1 MANKVL
7 KSAVT
12 RVTTRRIKDIITI
25 VMLVVTLSSICEFLI
40 EPAYAC
46 VPEVGEI
53 DVKESGNWVNR
64 TNQTIDVALNS
75 TVQFKAIPSPSEAQ
89 WPEGQ
94 PVWGGEATGQTGA
107 EINVTFNSL
116 GLKTVS
122 AGTKYVSV
130 NVVNVT
136 IEKLR
141 WKYHTDQTWADVSGT
156 IYVPKGAQVD
166 FMAIKTPSTAIN
178 WPTGKPVWG
187 GTSGASGNSI
197 GDISVTF
204 SSTSSTSSDYK
215 TVTCECG
222 NTITANVVV
231 VEIDK
236 IQWRLSGGTYAD
248 VPGTL
253 YVAKNSQVDFKAI
266 IKPSGASWP
275 SGQPVWTGATPD
287 TPPDTA
293 SATFNSVSSS
303 STDYKT
309 VTCACG
315 NTKTVNVV
323 VVEIDKIQWKY
334 HSQSTYS
341 DAPEILYIAKD
352 AQVDFKA
359 IIKPDNSSW
368 PSGQP
373 VWSGSS
379 GASGTGSE
387 VSVTFSSIS
396 SSSSD
401 YKTVICSCGNSITV
415 NVVVYKVNLKQLSFD
430 GTKYHAVKR
439 DTGNQDDYS
448 APHWQDNSSPPDG
461 DADDAGDIKYPISFT
476 RNTKMKV
483 TTVCRADP
491 AIAGVTIKVKGDG
504 PGNLDFPETTASI
517 SDNDITIANVE
528 CSNPFVNEIDYFE
541 SLSIAW
547 QYSYDNGSTWVSA
560 GSSTNQTYI
569 TLGDPTA
576 TTYHT
581 VLHIGCKNA
590 DGKTDAAEIVASIW
604 GEFTDLE
611 VKRADDNQTL
621 VYYKTP
627 FDSNCPYSVSGLLS
641 GGDGR
646 CGAWAR
652 FLRDI
657 IKCQGITAVLKQ
669 IFITPLQGY
678 NPTAMCVKNM
688 NMASHPPE
696 DLPGIAGQGSG
707 NPSASCFVDH
717 DVVYYDNSIYDPSY
731 GKQFTTLLEWQ
742 MTSLEAIWYNGAN
755 YDYNINIGIFWQ
767 QLVYFGDDEP

>member
-1 MANKVL
+1 MMDNESGPIIAERNAKTVHATIFMA
-7 KSAVT
+7 
-12 RVTTRRIKDIITI
+12 I
-25 VMLVVTLSSICEFLI
+25 VMVLSVQCDMLTQ
-40 EPAYAC
+40 AARAC
-46 VPEVGEI
+46 SATAVDGIMVYENDE
-53 DVKESGNWVNR
+53 WVDR
-64 TNQTIDVALNS
+64 
-75 TVQFKAIPSPSEAQ
+75 
-89 WPEGQ
+89 
-94 PVWGGEATGQTGA
+94 
-107 EINVTFNSL
+107 
-116 GLKTVS
+116 
-122 AGTKYVSV
+122 
-130 NVVNVT
+130 
-136 IEKLR
+136 
-141 WKYHTDQTWADVSGT
+141 TDQT
-156 IYVPKGAQVD
+156 IYVALHSMVHFWAVPFPEGSQWAQGHPIWSD
-166 FMAIKTPSTAIN
+166 DATGYTGEFIAITFDTAGTYEIT
-178 WPTGKPVWG
+178 TGPD
-187 GTSGASGNSI
+187 TQ
-197 GDISVTF
+197 
-204 SSTSSTSSDYK
+204 
-215 TVTCECG
+215 TVT
-222 NTITANVVV
+222 VVV
-231 VEIDK
+231 VELSK
-236 IQWRLSGGTYAD
+236 LQWRLSGGTWAD
-248 VPGTL
+248 VTGIL
-253 YVAKNSQVDFKAI
+253 YVAKGTQVEFKAI
-266 IKPSGASWP
+266 KNPSSASWP
-275 SGQPVWTGATPD
+275 SGKPVWTGATPD

-293 SATFNSVSSS
+293 AATFNSVSSS

-590 DGKTDAAEIVASIW
+590 DGKTDPAEIVASIW
-604 GEFTDLE
+604 AEFTDLE
-611 VKRADDNQTL
+611 VKRADDNATL
-621 VYYKTP
+621 SYWKNYPPTEP
-627 FDSNCPYSVSGLLS
+627 SDTLSGLLAT
-641 GGDGR
+641 GDGR
-646 CGAWAR
+646 CQCWSDFFDQA
-652 FLRDI
+652 
-657 IKCQGITAVLKQ
+657 IKCQGISGSTVKV
-669 IFITPLQGY
+669 IIPKSVGGVD
-678 NPTAMCVKNM
+678 PVGIWVKNWDLS
-688 NMASHPPE
+688 NTPPSAPQ
-696 DLPGIAGQGSG
+696 DLPGEPGQGNGDPWSK
-707 NPSASCFVDH
+707 FFEH
-717 DVVYYDNSIYDPSY
+717 VVVEYGSTIYDPSY
-731 GKQFTTLLEWQ
+731 GKTFATLKLWQ
-742 MTSLEAIWYNGAN
+742 NGSLA
-755 YDYNINIGIFWQ
+755 GIAYTDGTVKKNPGDGSWL
-767 QLVYFGDDEP
+767 QLVEYQ